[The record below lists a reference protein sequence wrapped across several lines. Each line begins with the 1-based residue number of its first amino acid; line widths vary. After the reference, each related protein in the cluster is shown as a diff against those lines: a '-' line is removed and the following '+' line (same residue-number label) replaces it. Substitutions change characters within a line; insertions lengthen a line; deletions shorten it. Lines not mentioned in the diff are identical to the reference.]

1 MFCNKNRVNWDD
13 FDGLRETVKSLV
25 KEKRYTHILG
35 VEEESVKIAGIFECG
50 EDFIKKLKS
59 AAFLHDI
66 TKEFGVEKYF
76 EIFDRYNINL
86 SEDEKKAE
94 WSLHAK
100 AGAYIAK
107 FEFGADGVIFDA
119 IYNHTDISDLSKSPG
134 LFNKI
139 LHLADWIEPNRE
151 DQRCIDIREHFYSQI
166 EKAETLEQKYK
177 ILDETIFVF
186 VYNLYL

>member
-1 MFCNKNRVNWDD
+1 MFCNKDNINWDD
-13 FDGLRETVKSLV
+13 FDGLRALVKSLV

-35 VEEESVKIAGIFECG
+35 VEEEAVKIAEIYNCG
-50 EDFIKKLKS
+50 DEFIKKLKS
-59 AAFLHDI
+59 AAILHDI

-76 EIFDRYNINL
+76 EILESYNIIL

-100 AGAYIAK
+100 TGAYIAK
-107 FEFGADGVIFDA
+107 FEFGADDIIFNA
-119 IYNHTDISDLSKSPG
+119 IYNHTDISDLSKFPD

-151 DQRCIDIREHFYSQI
+151 DQRCIEVREYFYSKI

-177 ILDETIFVF
+177 ILDETIFDF
-186 VYNLYL
+186 VYNI